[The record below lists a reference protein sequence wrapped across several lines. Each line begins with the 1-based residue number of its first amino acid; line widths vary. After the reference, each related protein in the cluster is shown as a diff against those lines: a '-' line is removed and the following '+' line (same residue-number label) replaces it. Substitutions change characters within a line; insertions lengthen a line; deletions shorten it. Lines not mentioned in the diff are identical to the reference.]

1 MQVTGNTQL
10 TATGPRVRWL
20 YASVLVCS
28 VFFIGNAAI
37 SFAGIGPCVATN
49 PIWLVIGVLTS
60 ATSIWFAF
68 RLLTERQRSFRLRTI
83 PFYLAVVLALFVI
96 LLQLFILFFAS

>member
-1 MQVTGNTQL
+1 MQGTDDSQL
-10 TATGPRVRWL
+10 ATGPRVRWL

-49 PIWLVIGVLTS
+49 PISLVLGVLTS
-60 ATSIWFAF
+60 AIVIWFAL
-68 RLLTERQRSFRLRTI
+68 RLLTERQRKFRLRTI
-83 PFYLAVVLALFVI
+83 PFYLAVVLAFLVI
-96 LLQLFILFFAS
+96 LLQAFFLFFAS